1 MARTFEELVEEYQHR
16 IFTYSSYQL
25 GNRDEALDVTQ
36 DVLLKLWKHWEQLDP
51 DIVWPWLVRVTRN
64 ASIDAI
70 RKRAVQRKRLED
82 DPEGDR
88 IMRVPS
94 AEPLPDAQMETSDFS
109 DHLQAALEQL
119 KEPYRSIVILREVQ
133 QMKYEEISEALEL
146 PLNTIKVYLH
156 RGRRKLRIALQE
168 HWTDESF

>member
-1 MARTFEELVEEYQHR
+1 MDRSFERLVEEYQHR

-36 DVLLKLWKHWEQLDP
+36 EVLLKLWRHWQELEP

-64 ASIDAI
+64 ASIDAL
-70 RKRAVQRKRLED
+70 RKRNVQSRRLER
-82 DPEGDR
+82 DPEGER
-88 IMRVPS
+88 ITRVPS

-109 DHLQAALEQL
+109 AHLQEALEQL

-133 QMKYEEISEALEL
+133 QLKYEEISEALEL

-156 RGRRKLRIALQE
+156 RGRRKLRLALKE
-168 HWTDESF
+168 FVSDESF